1 MSLTPTI
8 REVQQALESLASRDD
23 DELQRMQVAATAR
36 GFAAA
41 LRQSIGRALEFAE
54 EGLLSEA
61 HGVIADFP
69 ELLKQSLA
77 WNGVIARKDGVGAF
91 ARASCDGLAPGSDAE
106 HDRLEQIM
114 LAYADRE
121 PALRGFRRACLEGEA
136 PAGMRHR
143 LRALMVAEGGSGPW
157 ASQLATVEREWI
169 DDVRRR
175 MQSGIDDADLIAF
188 ADEVRRGGWAARVD
202 PEFVKV
208 VEARAQ
214 PLRNKVAQGR
224 FAELAR
230 ELRAAQRANDLAE
243 VDRLERA
250 WAELQRST
258 GVMPADDVAASV
270 AEVFAWSADT
280 TARREREAAHA
291 RALDE
296 LDLLLLDQ
304 ANAQA
309 VLTAWTRIR
318 DSAMPVP
325 EGLELRAVRFIQL
338 HEEREARRHRLQL
351 VGGVAAM
358 LVLGGVLAFAVV
370 AYQRS
375 TERRAALDAVIAA
388 IDAQDGDR
396 AVSLAQ
402 GIEKA
407 HAGDLNAAERGALDA
422 AVALRDRLLALE
434 QRVDRELAA
443 VDEALATQTPLP
455 RVALLE
461 TSLRGL
467 QAETGLSEASQ
478 ARIALALGRCTA
490 RRDEIAGGHD
500 GIARTAMADADQV
513 LGAWPSPSQW
523 SPRERVDPE
532 RWQRYKAALEKVG
545 LALAAAKTQVTETER
560 ASKRLEPDIDA
571 VKGRLD
577 EATERMASLEAALNQ
592 LAPAELAREITS
604 EQQFIDRIKSM
615 LKGQTGV
622 VLGDLGLRTAFEETD
637 QADDAMLA
645 LAEWRET
652 LRPSLLAHLGPDF
665 EIAEDPA
672 VAQKALIEIEAH
684 LRKFPDSPL
693 RMALEAL
700 RDRQDPAK
708 RQLVTTVDD
717 VVAALERDGYA
728 GLQVINLRQQGRF
741 FYRRASV
748 DGGPTKGAL
757 EVAADLIEPP
767 DKLGTATSIK
777 ADQVR
782 GDAVASPVS
791 IVWADGIS
799 RLRGARISA
808 VVPAI
813 SRMLIE
819 LAELK
824 PNAAGQDGLMQLAVL
839 ANLTEIA
846 VDGLGQPVDADR
858 SRELRE
864 WIELIRKQNAGL
876 LSLDWVKV
884 CHAPE
889 QTTSQQRREA
899 AELVGKFPLKRGMTL
914 ESSSQRLDGLS
925 TYAPIGVMMAAEGN
939 RGTRRVVLWRPAQEV
954 LAISQ
959 SLGRSTLVPVRV
971 TNGTASDA
979 GLALGRGPTLLYR
992 DESQQRKP

>member
-1 MSLTPTI
+1 
-8 REVQQALESLASRDD
+8 
-23 DELQRMQVAATAR
+23 
-36 GFAAA
+36 
-41 LRQSIGRALEFAE
+41 
-54 EGLLSEA
+54 
-61 HGVIADFP
+61 
-69 ELLKQSLA
+69 
-77 WNGVIARKDGVGAF
+77 
-91 ARASCDGLAPGSDAE
+91 
-106 HDRLEQIM
+106 
-114 LAYADRE
+114 
-121 PALRGFRRACLEGEA
+121 
-136 PAGMRHR
+136 
-143 LRALMVAEGGSGPW
+143 
-157 ASQLATVEREWI
+157 
-169 DDVRRR
+169 

-270 AEVFAWSADT
+270 AAVFAWSAAT
-280 TARREREAAHA
+280 SAQREREAAHA

-443 VDEALATQTPLP
+443 VDEALATQAPLP

-467 QAETGLSEASQ
+467 QAEAGLSESSQ

-545 LALAAAKTQVTETER
+545 LALAAAKTQVAETER

>member
-1 MSLTPTI
+1 MSLTPTL
-8 REVQQALESLASRDD
+8 REVQQALDALPSHDGDD
-23 DELQRMQVAATAR
+23 LQRMQVAATVRA
-36 GFAAA
+36 FAMA
-41 LRQSIGRALEFAE
+41 LRQSIGRALEFAD
-54 EGLLSEA
+54 EGLLGEA
-61 HGVIADFP
+61 HGVIVDFP
-69 ELLKQSLA
+69 DLLKQSIA
-77 WNGVIARKDGVGAF
+77 WNGVLGRQDGVGSF
-91 ARASCDGLAPGSDAE
+91 ARASCDGVRAGTEAE
-106 HDRLEQIM
+106 HDRIEQVM
-114 LAYADRE
+114 LAYGERE
-121 PALRGFRRACLEGEA
+121 PMLRGYRRACMEGEG
-136 PAGMRHR
+136 PAAMRQR
-143 LRALMVAEGGSGPW
+143 LRALMVAEGGSGAW
-157 ASQLATVEREWI
+157 AAQLATVEREWI

-175 MQSGIDDADLIAF
+175 MQSEIDDAELIAF

-202 PEFVKV
+202 PEFAKL
-208 VEARAQ
+208 VESRAQ
-214 PLRNKVAQGR
+214 PLRAKVAQAR
-224 FAELAR
+224 FVALGDG
-230 ELRAAQRANDLAE
+230 LRAAQAANDLAE
-243 VDRLERA
+243 VDRLERE
-250 WAELQRST
+250 WAELQRSS
-258 GVMPADDVAASV
+258 GVMPTDEVAASV
-270 AEVFAWSADT
+270 APVFAWSAET
-280 TARREREAAHA
+280 TVRREREAQHA
-291 RALDE
+291 RAIDE

-304 ANAQA
+304 ANAQS
-309 VLTAWTRIR
+309 VLTAWARIR

-325 EGLELRAVRFIQL
+325 EGLELRALRFIKL
-338 HEEREARRHRLQL
+338 HEEREARRHRTQL

-358 LVLGGVLAFAVV
+358 LVLGGVLAVAVV
-370 AYQRS
+370 AYQKS
-375 TERRAALDAVIAA
+375 TERKAALDAVTAA
-388 IDAQDGDR
+388 IDANDGER

-422 AVALRDRLLALE
+422 AVALRDRLMALE
-434 QRVDRELAA
+434 QRTDRELAA
-443 VDEALATQTPLP
+443 VDEAIAAQAPLP

-467 QAETGLSEASQ
+467 LAEAGLSDASR
-478 ARIALALGRCTA
+478 ARIELALGRCTA
-490 RRDEIAGGHD
+490 RRDEVSAGHD
-500 GIARTAMADADQV
+500 AIARSAMAEADQV
-513 LGAWPSPSQW
+513 LRDWPLPDQW
-523 SPRERVDPE
+523 SPDQRVDPT
-532 RWQRYKAALEKVG
+532 RWQRYKSALEKLG
-545 LALAAAKTQVTETER
+545 PALAAAKSQVSETER
-560 ASKRLEPDIDA
+560 ASKRLEPDLAA
-571 VKGRLD
+571 VKDRLD
-577 EATERMASLEAALNQ
+577 EATERIAALDAALRQ
-592 LAPAELAREITS
+592 IAPNEVAREITS
-604 EQQFIDRIKSM
+604 EQRFIDRIKSM

-637 QADDAMLA
+637 QTDDAMLA

-652 LRPSLLAHLGPDF
+652 LRPSLLAHLGPEF
-665 EIAEDPA
+665 EVADDPA

-684 LRKFPDSPL
+684 LRKFPESPL
-693 RMALEAL
+693 RIGLEAL

-757 EVAADLIEPP
+757 EVAADLIEAP

-782 GDAVASPVS
+782 GEAVASPVS

-799 RLRGARISA
+799 RLRGARVSA

-824 PNAAGQDGLMQLAVL
+824 PNATGQDALMQLAVL
-839 ANLTEIA
+839 ANLTDIA
-846 VDGLGQPVDADR
+846 IDGLGQPVDADR

-889 QTTSQQRREA
+889 QTTPQQRREA

-914 ESSSQRLDGLS
+914 QSSSQRLDGLS

-979 GLALGRGPTLLYR
+979 GLALGRGPILLYR
-992 DESQQRKP
+992 DEAQQNKP